1 MRGAPSSVAA
11 GVFVGVTVRRRLRG
25 RRRSSPVSI
34 GVASSASSAS
44 PSRRAVVGVRLI
56 KDSFVIIQSVCS
68 TRTARGS
75 KAACSPPVA
84 PGVLGLG
91 APKHTAPPGL
101 RRTRAYG
108 QTAAPSDRDEAVSL
122 TYARAVARSTASK
135 PQSPLHGRTH
145 ATRSVVV
152 RGSRLDTQTKQDR
165 TKKRARGR
173 VPRASERQFPQIF

>member
-75 KAACSPPVA
+75 KAACTSRRA
-84 PGVLGLG
+84 GSTLG